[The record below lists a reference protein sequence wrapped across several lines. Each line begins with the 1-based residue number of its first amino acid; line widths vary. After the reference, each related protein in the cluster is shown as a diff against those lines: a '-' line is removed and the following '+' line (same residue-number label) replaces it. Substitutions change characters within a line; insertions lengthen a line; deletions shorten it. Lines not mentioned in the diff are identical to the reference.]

1 MQKVYADG
9 MMREVGLP
17 KDDVDRIFPCLAELL
32 ELHLS
37 FLRKLR
43 ERQAKNEIIPS
54 ISDILLAWLSGKN
67 SEKLRNYYGVIMVF
81 NLNLFFFNFP
91 FQKTAS
97 SEIQN

>member
-1 MQKVYADG
+1 MQKVYMEG

-32 ELHLS
+32 DLHLG

-67 SEKLRNYYGVIMVF
+67 SEKLRNYYGVIIVLIF
-81 NLNLFFFNFP
+81 KFS
-91 FQKTAS
+91 K
-97 SEIQN
+97 I